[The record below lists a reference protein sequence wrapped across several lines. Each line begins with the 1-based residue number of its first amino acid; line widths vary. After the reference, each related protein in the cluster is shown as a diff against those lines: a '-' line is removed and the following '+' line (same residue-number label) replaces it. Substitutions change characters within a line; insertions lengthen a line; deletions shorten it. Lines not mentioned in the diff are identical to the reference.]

1 MRPEVTIFT
10 PSPSRR
16 SFLALGAGLLG
27 AAVLTSALPAQAGHE
42 KPGEPVE
49 PTEKMAADAAYKAAK
64 AGEII
69 LVDIRRPDEWLG
81 TRVGEGAIAL
91 DMREDSFVASL
102 VALRQANP
110 DKPIALICAT
120 GMRSA
125 YVTSA
130 LTGRGFPGLVDVS
143 EGMIG
148 GKNGPGWLERGLPT
162 YEGTITNVVARRNA
176 MMP

>member
-10 PSPSRR
+10 PIRSRR

-27 AAVLTSALPAQAGHE
+27 AFILTSALPVQAGHDSPAVPN
-42 KPGEPVE
+42 K
-49 PTEKMAADAAYKAAK
+49 KIAADAAYAAVQ

-69 LVDIRRPDEWLG
+69 LVDIRRPEEWLE

-91 DMREDSFVASL
+91 DMREESFVKSL

-110 DKPIALICAT
+110 DTPIALICAT
-120 GMRSA
+120 GGRSS

-130 LTGRGFPGLVDVS
+130 LTGQGFPGLVDVS
-143 EGMIG
+143 EGMVG
-148 GKNGPGWLERGLPT
+148 GPNGQGWIKRGLPT
-162 YEGTITNVVARRNA
+162 YEGTMTNIVERRNA
-176 MMP
+176 VLP